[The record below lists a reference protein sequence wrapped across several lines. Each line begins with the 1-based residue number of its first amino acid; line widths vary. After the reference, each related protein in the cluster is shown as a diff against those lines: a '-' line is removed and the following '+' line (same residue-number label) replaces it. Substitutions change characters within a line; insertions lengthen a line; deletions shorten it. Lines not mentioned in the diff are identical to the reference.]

1 MIAFLIKMETP
12 MMSAD
17 GGKPELTSEQEADL
31 KLARET
37 MANIKQY
44 MSLNEITDMSQ
55 LNKKH

>member
-1 MIAFLIKMETP
+1 
-12 MMSAD
+12 MSAE
-17 GGKPELTSEQEADL
+17 GGNPELTSEQEADL